1 MVKVSAALSADT
13 APDCMSDLAFIII
26 HHHGHPHHG
35 HPHHGHPHYHSHP
48 HHGHPHNGGD
58 NNDGMESL
66 RQLHPHSKIYEPAD
80 WQKASAGNDYNEED
94 KDYHGQNKNC
104 HIST

>member
-1 MVKVSAALSADT
+1 MEREH
-13 APDCMSDLAFIII
+13 LAHHSYI
-26 HHHGHPHHG
+26 HQHHHPHHGHGDPHQYHQQHQHQHGHPHHG
-35 HPHHGHPHYHSHP
+35 HPHH
-48 HHGHPHNGGD
+48 GGD

-94 KDYHGQNKNC
+94 KDYLGQDNQHDIKC
-104 HIST
+104 FR